1 MSGSSGH
8 STELLWLV
16 GSIFC
21 IYDCHLKK
29 KWTETFLSHIFFPQI
44 FSFYGFVIRNILNYQ
59 CYRLECSLPLVKRKS
74 AKACVFPN
82 FAPAGI
88 LGPNGGTSFE
98 RLTATLGTERNRDSH
113 KPKYSAMLVN
123 ILVMLL
129 CVDFFYCNPLI
140 YPKISQAPRKSK
152 YWEEDEQDFPQ
163 AVYHT
168 SILSAFGS
176 MLGCFTLSLP
186 WSESEFSELMILHFF
201 VGCLWELEFLL
212 RQYPLKNN
220 CLTSHHQ
227 SAWQCIAIVGK
238 FLKWLL
244 LQGKRVAIITNYHF
258 LKEKEVAV

>member
-59 CYRLECSLPLVKRKS
+59 CNRLECSLPLVKRKS

-140 YPKISQAPRKSK
+140 YPKISKPQESQSIGRRMSKIFHRLCTILAFYLRLEACWVVLPCHSHDLKVNSPNWWSYISLLAVCENVKS
-152 YWEEDEQDFPQ
+152 Y
-163 AVYHT
+163 
-168 SILSAFGS
+168 
-176 MLGCFTLSLP
+176 
-186 WSESEFSELMILHFF
+186 
-201 VGCLWELEFLL
+201 
-212 RQYPLKNN
+212 
-220 CLTSHHQ
+220 
-227 SAWQCIAIVGK
+227 
-238 FLKWLL
+238 
-244 LQGKRVAIITNYHF
+244 
-258 LKEKEVAV
+258 